1 MSVDPDLI
9 IKVANELKEAQERV
23 KRLEAQLQSIMSG
36 SVPLAVLMGGT
47 STPERVINLLA
58 ENPAMT
64 FSFTDIFRVIGGNE
78 ASLRSLV
85 ARMMKEG
92 RIESRGWGKYGAV
105 SEQKERPKAV

>member
-23 KRLEAQLQSIMSG
+23 RRLETQLQSIMKG

-58 ENPAMT
+58 ENPAKT
-64 FSFTDIFRVIGGNE
+64 FSFPDIFAVI
-78 ASLRSLV
+78 
-85 ARMMKEG
+85 KEM
-92 RIESRGWGKYGAV
+92 RLPCV
-105 SEQKERPKAV
+105 L